1 MVMLYHF
8 GPDFPPGG
16 ITTFILRGY
25 LWVDLFFVL
34 SGFVM
39 AYNYQAMFA
48 GGYRLQAHLAFL
60 IRRIARVYPLYAI
73 VTLESAA
80 TLLWRAHGPD
90 KMHVPVVL
98 AANLA
103 MVQAWGIA
111 PSLAG
116 ATWSISTEWAAY
128 LLFPL
133 LAAAALFSSH
143 RAALATALVAIV
155 SIAVLAVVPMDE
167 LAFDFQGRGGP
178 LDIYSSATPA
188 PLVRCLAEFTLGLLT
203 LRAANRLSQH
213 RIAGAGLAAFVT
225 AAALLLLVAVP
236 GWDVGAVLLFPV
248 LLLCLS
254 PQQGLLGR
262 MLGARVPYRL
272 GEWSYAIYLIHGK
285 FTVLNDALSR
295 ALANDLPFAG
305 PLAAALTSAAVI
317 GCAAVIHACIELPCR
332 RLLRLGFSPW
342 GVGGTGAGER
352 APESSKSG

>member
-1 MVMLYHF
+1 MVMMYHF
-8 GPDFPPGG
+8 APDFPPSG

-80 TLLWRAHGPD
+80 TLLWRTHGPD
-90 KMHVPVVL
+90 KLHVPVVL

-133 LAAAALFSSH
+133 LAAAALFSSC
-143 RAALATALVAIV
+143 RAALVTALVAIA
-155 SIAVLAVVPMDE
+155 SIAVLAVVPMDK

-203 LRAANRLSQH
+203 WRAANRLSQH
-213 RIAGAGLAAFVT
+213 QIAGAGFAAFT
-225 AAALLLLVAVP
+225 IAALLLLVVAMP
-236 GWDVGAVLLFPV
+236 GWDVLAVLLFPV

-254 PQQGLLGR
+254 PQQGLVGR
-262 MLGARVPYRL
+262 MLGARVLYRL

-285 FTVLNDALSR
+285 FTVLNDVLSK
-295 ALANDLPFAG
+295 ALADGLPFAQ
-305 PLAAALTSAAVI
+305 PIAAALTSAAVI
-317 GCAAVIHACIELPCR
+317 GCAAAVHACVELPCR
-332 RLLRLGFSPW
+332 RLLRFGFSPCSTS
-342 GVGGTGAGER
+342 GKGIPER
-352 APESSKSG
+352 SSKL